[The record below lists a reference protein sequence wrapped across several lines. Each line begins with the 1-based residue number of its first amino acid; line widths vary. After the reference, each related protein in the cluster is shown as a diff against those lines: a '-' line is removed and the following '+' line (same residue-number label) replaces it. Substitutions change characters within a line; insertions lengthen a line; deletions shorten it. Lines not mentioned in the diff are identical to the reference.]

1 MSTAFPFYLVMT
13 AAEFAGKEAFSQ
25 SPAWM
30 ACHFSS
36 YGTGLSN
43 LPVTLPQ
50 GAMVI
55 INDRIPIHGHD
66 PEMMTD
72 QLLALYESLH
82 PERFLLDLQRPG
94 CPETAVA
101 AKCFIDALPCPVA
114 ITDHYAEGLN
124 CPVFLAPPPLDTAL
138 TDYLQPWS
146 GREIWLEA
154 ALDHA
159 IITVKDSGSRYCSA
173 SWEEEPENAFFD
185 DSLFCHYS
193 IRLTDSM
200 AEFHL
205 FRTRED
211 LTALLQAAEALGV
224 AAAVGL
230 YQELGTRI

>member
-1 MSTAFPFYLVMT
+1 MT
-13 AAEFAGKEAFSQ
+13 AAEFAGKETFSKP
-25 SPAWM
+25 PAWM

-43 LPVTLPQ
+43 LPENLPE

-66 PEMMTD
+66 PEMMKD
-72 QLLALYESLH
+72 QLLALYETLH

-94 CPETAVA
+94 CPETAAA
-101 AKCFIDALPCPVA
+101 AKCIIDALPCPVG
-114 ITDHYAEGLN
+114 ITDHYADGLN
-124 CPVFLAPPPLDTAL
+124 CPVFLAPPPLDTVLA
-138 TDYLQPWS
+138 DYLQPWS

-159 IITVKDSGSRYCSA
+159 VITVTDSDSRYYSA
-173 SWEEEPENAFFD
+173 SWEEEPETAFFD
-185 DSLFCHYS
+185 DSLFCHYR
-193 IRLTDSM
+193 IRLTDSE

-205 FRTRED
+205 FRTHED